1 MRRFIIFIFAVIL
14 AHSPAI
20 SPISQCIAEI
30 QADTLLSPAT
40 EGAGLQTAQDSGKIS
55 LDLKGMDVIEVIKML
70 ATKGNLNIILG
81 GDVKGRVTI
90 FLKSVNLMDA
100 FEIILIANNLAYDKR
115 GEIIYVMSQRDY
127 ERMYGEKYAEKKDVM
142 IFRLKY
148 SKAIEVSKALNQ
160 MKTKVGKIIVDEGSN
175 TIVAIDNPMA
185 LAQMSDAMASIDIP
199 TVTKIFELK
208 YSKVADM
215 KDKISENLTKGI
227 GTMQMDERTNKVVVT
242 DMEKKVSD
250 IERIITAF
258 DEKPQQVLIEAKI
271 IQITLDD
278 RFKLGVEWDSVI
290 RQIQKE
296 LSLKSAFQLAAPTL
310 FGPPGAQLMLGSM
323 GSGDVNVMIQVLKT
337 IGDANLLSSP
347 RITAIN
353 NQEAKILI
361 GKSEPYATNTVTQT
375 TGTATTGTNIN
386 FIDVGVKLYVTPTIT
401 KDGFITMKIRPEVS
415 STGEPYKYGPAPQT
429 EVPVVET
436 TQAETSVSVKD
447 GTTIIIG
454 GLIKDQRTDTVNKI
468 PFLGDLPIIKAAFS
482 NTDKH
487 IVKQE
492 LVIFLT
498 PHIITGDSDYLE
510 PPKTPTIG
518 EDKFT
523 ISEQSA
529 FERRTPVPM
538 KPGMFKEP
546 RRDQSAKEYFDE
558 KAKIAET
565 ENMSLAAT
573 SEEYYYNVKNKI
585 IGRIVVPKDTKYSGI
600 RGKVKLSF
608 FLTSA
613 GKIARG
619 PDIMESSNHMLDDL
633 ATNAVKRASPF
644 PAFPEGMGKAEKRFV
659 MDAAFE

>member
-1 MRRFIIFIFAVIL
+1 MRRFIISIFAMIL
-14 AHSPAI
+14 VYSLALGSA
-20 SPISQCIAEI
+20 SQCIAEI
-30 QADTLLSPAT
+30 QSDNVLSPVT
-40 EGAGLQTAQDSGKIS
+40 EGPGFQAAQDSGKIS

-70 ATKGNLNIILG
+70 AAKGNLNIVLG

-100 FEIILIANNLAYDKR
+100 FEIILISSNLAYDRR
-115 GEIIYVMSQRDY
+115 GEIIYVMNQRDY
-127 ERMYGEKYAEKKDVM
+127 ERMYGERYAEKKDVM

-148 SKAIEVSKALNQ
+148 AKAIEVSKALSQ
-160 MKTKVGKIIVDEGSN
+160 MKSKVGKVIVDEGSN
-175 TIVAIDNPMA
+175 TIVAIDNPMV
-185 LAQMSDAMASIDIP
+185 LVQMSDAMGSIDIP

-227 GTMQMDERTNKVVVT
+227 GTMQIDERTNKIVVT
-242 DMEKKVSD
+242 DMEKKIGD
-250 IERIITAF
+250 IERIVMAF

-271 IQITLDD
+271 VQITLDD
-278 RFKLGVEWDSVI
+278 RFKFGVEWDTVI

-296 LSLKSAFQLAAPTL
+296 LSLKSAFQLAAPQL
-310 FGPPGAQLMLGSM
+310 FGPPGAELILGSM

-337 IGDANLLSSP
+337 IGDTNLLSSP
-347 RITAIN
+347 RVTAIN

-361 GKSEPYATNTVTQT
+361 GTSQPYATNTVTQT
-375 TGTATTGTNIN
+375 TGTATTGTNIS

-401 KDGFITMKIRPEVS
+401 KDGFVSMKIRPEVS
-415 STGEPYKYGPAPQT
+415 SSTSNYSYGPVPQT
-429 EVPVVET
+429 TVPIVQT
-436 TQAETSVSVKD
+436 TQAETSVSIKD

-454 GLIKDQRTDTVNKI
+454 GLIKDERSDTVNKI
-468 PFLGDLPIIKAAFS
+468 PILGDIPIIKTAFS
-482 NTDKH
+482 NTDKR
-487 IVKQE
+487 IQKQE

-510 PPKTPTIG
+510 QPKTPTIG

-523 ISEQSA
+523 VSEQSA

-546 RRDQSAKEYFDE
+546 RRGQSAKEYFDE
-558 KAKIAET
+558 KAKMEET
-565 ENMSLAAT
+565 ENINLAAT

-619 PDIMESSNHMLDDL
+619 PDIMESSNHALDDL

-644 PAFPEGMGKAEKRFV
+644 PAFPGGMGKAEKRFV
-659 MDAAFE
+659 MDVAFE

>member
-1 MRRFIIFIFAVIL
+1 MRRSVTFVFAIILSIHMCCIGAV
-14 AHSPAI
+14 P
-20 SPISQCIAEI
+20 QCIAEI
-30 QADTLLSPAT
+30 QTDTALPQAV
-40 EGAGLQTAQDSGKIS
+40 EGAGLQAVQDSGKIS

-70 ATKGNLNIILG
+70 ATKGNLNIVLG

-100 FEIILIANNLAYDKR
+100 FEIILISNNLAYDKR
-115 GEIIYVMSQRDY
+115 GDIIYVMNQRDY

-160 MKTKVGKIIVDEGSN
+160 MKSKVGKIIVDEGSN

-185 LAQMSDAMASIDIP
+185 LVQMSDAMGSIDIP
-199 TVTKIFELK
+199 TVTKIFELR
-208 YSKVADM
+208 YAKVADM
-215 KDKISENLTKGI
+215 KDKIAENLTKGI
-227 GTMQMDERTNKVVVT
+227 GTMQIDERTNKVVVT
-242 DMEKKVSD
+242 DVEKKIGD
-250 IERIITAF
+250 IERVVTAF
-258 DEKPQQVLIEAKI
+258 DEKPQQVLIESKI
-271 IQITLDD
+271 VQITLDD

-296 LSLKSAFQLAAPTL
+296 LSLKSAFQLAAPQL
-310 FGPPGAQLMLGSM
+310 FGPPGAQLILGSM

-337 IGDANLLSSP
+337 IGDTNLLSSP

-361 GKSEPYATNTVTQT
+361 GTSQPYATNTVTQGTST
-375 TGTATTGTNIN
+375 TTTGTNLN

-401 KDGFITMKIRPEVS
+401 KDGFVSMKIRPEVS
-415 STGEPYKYGPAPQT
+415 STSSNYTYGTPPT
-429 EVPVVET
+429 TVPIVET
-436 TQAETSVSVKD
+436 TQAETSVSIKD

-454 GLIKDQRTDTVNKI
+454 GLIKDERTDTVNKI

-487 IVKQE
+487 ITKQE

-498 PHIITGDSDYLE
+498 PHIIGGDSDYLE
-510 PPKTPTIG
+510 QPKSPTIG
-518 EDKFT
+518 EGKFT
-523 ISEQSA
+523 VSEQFA
-529 FERRTPVPM
+529 FDRRTPVPM
-538 KPGMFKEP
+538 KPGMFVEP
-546 RRDQSAKEYFDE
+546 RPDQSAKEYFDE
-558 KAKIAET
+558 KARVAGT
-565 ENMSLAAT
+565 ENINIAAT

-585 IGRIVVPKDTKYSGI
+585 IGRIVVPKDTKYTGI
-600 RGKVKLSF
+600 KGKVKLSF

-619 PDIMESSNHMLDDL
+619 PDIMESSNHSLDDL

-659 MDAAFE
+659 MDVSFE

>member
-1 MRRFIIFIFAVIL
+1 MRRSAIFVFAIIL
-14 AHSPAI
+14 AYSLAI
-20 SPISQCIAEI
+20 GPVSQCIAEI
-30 QADTLLSPAT
+30 QADTVLPQAA
-40 EGAGLQTAQDSGKIS
+40 EGAGFQAAQDSGKVS

-70 ATKGNLNIILG
+70 ATKGNLNIVLG

-90 FLKSVNLMDA
+90 FLKSVDLMDA
-100 FEIILIANNLAYDKR
+100 FEIILISTNLAYDRR
-115 GEIIYVMSQRDY
+115 GDIIYVMNQRDY
-127 ERMYGEKYAEKKDVM
+127 ERMYGEKYGEKKDVM

-148 SKAIEVSKALNQ
+148 AKAIEVSKALNQ
-160 MKTKVGKIIVDEGSN
+160 MKSKVGKIIVDEGSN

-185 LAQMSDAMASIDIP
+185 LAQMSDAMGSIDIP

-208 YSKVADM
+208 YAKVADM

-227 GTMQMDERTNKVVVT
+227 GTMQIDERTNKIVVM
-242 DMEKKVSD
+242 DLEKKIGD
-250 IERIITAF
+250 IERIVTAF
-258 DEKPQQVLIEAKI
+258 DERPQQVLIEAKI
-271 IQITLDD
+271 IQISLDD
-278 RFKLGVEWDSVI
+278 RFRLGVEWDTII

-296 LSLKSAFQLAAPTL
+296 LSLKSAFQLAAPQL
-310 FGPPGAQLMLGSM
+310 FGPPGSELVLGSM

-337 IGDANLLSSP
+337 IGDTNLLSSP

-361 GKSEPYATNTVTQT
+361 GASQPYATNTVTQT
-375 TGTATTGTNIN
+375 VGAATTGTNIN

-401 KDGFITMKIRPEVS
+401 KDGFVTMKIRPEVS
-415 STGEPYKYGPAPQT
+415 SSTANYSYGPVPQT
-429 EVPVVET
+429 TVPIVET

-454 GLIKDQRTDTVNKI
+454 GLIKDERSDTVNKI
-468 PFLGDLPIIKAAFS
+468 PLLGDIPIIRTAFS
-482 NTDKH
+482 NTNKR
-487 IVKQE
+487 IQKQE

-510 PPKTPTIG
+510 QPKSPTIG
-518 EDKFT
+518 ENKFT
-523 ISEQSA
+523 VSEQSA

-565 ENMSLAAT
+565 ENISPAAT

-608 FLTSA
+608 FLTPA
-613 GKIARG
+613 GKLARG
-619 PDIMESSNHMLDDL
+619 PDIMESSNHALDDL
-633 ATNAVKRASPF
+633 AANAVKRASPF
-644 PAFPEGMGKAEKRFV
+644 PKFPQGMGKAEKRFV
-659 MDAAFE
+659 MDVVFE

>member
-1 MRRFIIFIFAVIL
+1 MRRSTISIFAIIL
-14 AHSPAI
+14 VYFLALGPV
-20 SPISQCIAEI
+20 SQCIAEI
-30 QADTLLSPAT
+30 QPDTALSPVA
-40 EGAGLQTAQDSGKIS
+40 EGAGFQMAQDSGKIS

-70 ATKGNLNIILG
+70 ATKGNLNIVLG

-100 FEIILIANNLAYDKR
+100 FEIILISNNLAYDKR
-115 GEIIYVMSQRDY
+115 GDIIYVMNQRDY

-148 SKAIEVSKALNQ
+148 AKAVEVSKALNQ
-160 MKTKVGKIIVDEGSN
+160 MKSKVGKIIVDEGSN

-185 LAQMSDAMASIDIP
+185 LAQMSDAMGSIDIP

-208 YSKVADM
+208 YAKVADM

-227 GTMQMDERTNKVVVT
+227 GTMQIDERTNKVIVT
-242 DMEKKVSD
+242 DLEKKIGD
-250 IERIITAF
+250 IERVVTAF

-296 LSLKSAFQLAAPTL
+296 LSLKSLFQLAAPTA
-310 FGPPGAQLMLGSM
+310 FGPPGAQLVLGSM

-337 IGDANLLSSP
+337 IGDTNLLSSP

-361 GKSEPYATNTVTQT
+361 GTSQPYATNTITQGTST
-375 TGTATTGTNIN
+375 TTTGTNLN

-401 KDGFITMKIRPEVS
+401 KDGFVSMKIRPEVS
-415 STGEPYKYGPAPQT
+415 STSSSYTYGTPPT
-429 EVPVVET
+429 TVPIVQT
-436 TQAETSVSVKD
+436 TQAETSVSIKD

-454 GLIKDQRTDTVNKI
+454 GLIKDERTDTVNKI
-468 PFLGDLPIIKAAFS
+468 PLLGDIPILRTAFS
-482 NTDKH
+482 NSDKQ
-487 IVKQE
+487 IKKQE

-498 PHIITGDSDYLE
+498 PHIVTGDSDYLE
-510 PPKTPTIG
+510 QPKSPTIG

-523 ISEQSA
+523 VSEQSA

-558 KAKIAET
+558 KAKIAAT
-565 ENMSLAAT
+565 ENISLAAT

-585 IGRIVVPKDTKYSGI
+585 IGRIVVPKDSKYSGI
-600 RGKVKLSF
+600 RGRVKLSF

-619 PDIMESSNHMLDDL
+619 PDIMESSNHALDDL
-633 ATNAVKRASPF
+633 AANAVRRASPF

-659 MDAAFE
+659 MDVAFE